1 MTKLMGIFILMMLA
15 EGGFAETAPLGKEV
29 VFRVQLSTGLSSREN
44 RKGDKISAIV
54 IAPEAYKG
62 AVLEGNVDEAKS
74 SGKLNKSSTLRFSFS
89 TLTLTNGD
97 TVGVQT
103 QVQGYKNSK
112 GKEGQDEEGNLIEK
126 RGNTGKVGLGT
137 AIGAGLGALA
147 GGVKGGAIGAGIGA
161 AASVL
166 VVSVGVK
173 GPSVMFAPGSELTLL
188 VTDVRSR

>member
-1 MTKLMGIFILMMLA
+1 
-15 EGGFAETAPLGKEV
+15 
-29 VFRVQLSTGLSSREN
+29 
-44 RKGDKISAIV
+44 
-54 IAPEAYKG
+54 
-62 AVLEGNVDEAKS
+62 
-74 SGKLNKSSTLRFSFS
+74 
-89 TLTLTNGD
+89 
-97 TVGVQT
+97 VGVQT

-112 GKEGQDEEGNLIEK
+112 GKEGQDEEGNLIER